1 MSPQPHIA
9 AAGTAAHRQSRQG
22 FTLLETLIAM
32 VVLTVGMLGQSLL
45 YVEAL
50 RLNRTA
56 IHRARAIG
64 LAADM
69 AERMLTG
76 VTTADIMIRCVNSFA
91 NCNGTG
97 VANDEAAEWLR
108 EVAAQL
114 PIGTMTTIRA
124 AAPAASG
131 TSTHRYDIT
140 LRWPDAG
147 RTPWASYTLTILSAA
162 R

>member
-1 MSPQPHIA
+1 MSPQPHSA
-9 AAGTAAHRQSRQG
+9 AAGTAARRQIRQG
-22 FTLLETLIAM
+22 FTLLETLITM
-32 VVLTVGMLGQSLL
+32 VILTVGMLGQSLL

-69 AERMLTG
+69 AERMLAG
-76 VTTADIMIRCVNSFA
+76 ATTADIMIRCVNSSA
-91 NCNGTG
+91 NCIATG
-97 VANDEAAEWLR
+97 VANDEAGEWLR

-114 PIGTMTTIRA
+114 PNGTITAILA

-140 LRWPDAG
+140 LRWPETG
-147 RTPWASYTLTILSAA
+147 RTPWASYTLTMLSPA